1 MRTLRI
7 ILPVLVAAVLAA
19 PSGWAAGI
27 QRPAKVPTLGKKQGG
42 GGNRRN
48 NRNNRNNN
56 AQQQKKPAASKTAS
70 AGNEKAPAAATG
82 DRLEQVLTAPPSSTG
97 ATSASDAER
106 IRQVQARLDSV
117 QGEAQML
124 ATVKE
129 KLLLSKWTPD
139 RVMDEEG
146 NTLLHLAARSGYLSV
161 VQHLLAEGANPTIRN
176 KIMQTPL
183 DMAAAI
189 QRTDIEDALKAA
201 IARRPAAP

>member
-1 MRTLRI
+1 MNILRV

-19 PSGWAAGI
+19 PTGWAAGI

-42 GGNRRN
+42 GGHRRN
-48 NRNNRNNN
+48 NRNNHNN
-56 AQQQKKPAASKTAS
+56 AQQKKPAASKTAS
-70 AGNEKAPAAATG
+70 SGNEKAPAAATG

-106 IRQVQARLDSV
+106 VRQAQARIDSV
-117 QGEAQML
+117 QGESQML

-139 RVMDEEG
+139 RVVDEDG
-146 NTLLHLAARSGYLSV
+146 NTLLHVAARSGYLSV
-161 VQHLLAEGANPTIRN
+161 VQCLLSEGANPTIRN

-183 DMAAAI
+183 DMAVAI

-201 IARRPAAP
+201 MAKRPAAP